1 MELNKKI
8 IEKNLFNIEKNFTR
22 LQDSK
27 YKILIHKAA
36 LLIIKALKNKNKVMF
51 CGNGGSAADSE
62 HICTELV
69 GRYLK
74 NRKPYA
80 AISLTTNT
88 SLLSAISNDFSF
100 NQIFSKQIQSLG
112 KKNDILFAITT
123 SGKSKNI
130 LNAIDVAKKHKIKII
145 LLTSQKALNLKK
157 KADILIPV
165 PSSRVDR
172 IQEMHIAVGHI
183 ICELVESCIN

>member
-1 MELNKKI
+1 MELDKKI

>member
-1 MELNKKI
+1 MELDKKI

-22 LQDSK
+22 LQNSK

-100 NQIFSKQIQSLG
+100 KQIFSKQIQSLG

>member
-1 MELNKKI
+1 MELDKKI

-130 LNAIDVAKKHKIKII
+130 LNAIDMAKKHKIKII

>member
-1 MELNKKI
+1 MELDKKVI
-8 IEKNLFNIEKNFTR
+8 DKNLFNIEKNFIQ
-22 LQDSK
+22 LQSSK

-51 CGNGGSAADSE
+51 CGNGGSCADSE
-62 HICTELV
+62 HICAELV
-69 GRYLK
+69 GKYLK
-74 NRKPYA
+74 NRKPYS

-100 NQIFSKQIQSLG
+100 KEIFSKQIQSLG

-130 LNAIDVAKKHKIKII
+130 LNAINVAKKLKIKVI

>member
-1 MELNKKI
+1 MELDKKI
-8 IEKNLFNIEKNFTR
+8 IEKNLLNIEKNFAK
-22 LQDSK
+22 LQEPK
-27 YKILIHKAA
+27 YRILIHKAA
-36 LLIIKALKNKNKVMF
+36 LLIIKTLKNKNKVMF

-100 NQIFSKQIQSLG
+100 KQIFSKQIQSLG

-130 LNAIDVAKKHKIKII
+130 LNAIDMAKKHKIKII

>member
-1 MELNKKI
+1 
-8 IEKNLFNIEKNFTR
+8 
-22 LQDSK
+22 
-27 YKILIHKAA
+27 
-36 LLIIKALKNKNKVMF
+36 MF

>member
-1 MELNKKI
+1 MELDKKI

-22 LQDSK
+22 LQNSK

-51 CGNGGSAADSE
+51 CGNGGSCADSE
-62 HICTELV
+62 HICAELV
-69 GRYLK
+69 GKYLK
-74 NRKPYA
+74 NRKPYS

-100 NQIFSKQIQSLG
+100 KEIFSKQIQSLG

-130 LNAIDVAKKHKIKII
+130 LNAINVAKKLKIKVI

>member
-1 MELNKKI
+1 MELDKKI
-8 IEKNLFNIEKNFTR
+8 IEKNLFNIEKNFIQ
-22 LQDSK
+22 LQSSK

-51 CGNGGSAADSE
+51 CGNGGSCADSE
-62 HICTELV
+62 HICAELV
-69 GRYLK
+69 GKYLK
-74 NRKPYA
+74 NRKPYS

-100 NQIFSKQIQSLG
+100 KEIFSKQIQSLG

-130 LNAIDVAKKHKIKII
+130 LNAINVAKKLKIKVI

>member
-1 MELNKKI
+1 MKLDKKI
-8 IEKNLFNIEKNFTR
+8 IEKNLLNIEKNFAK
-22 LQDSK
+22 LQEPK
-27 YKILIHKAA
+27 YRILIHKAA
-36 LLIIKALKNKNKVMF
+36 LLIIKTLKNKNKVMF
-51 CGNGGSAADSE
+51 CGNGGSCADSE

-100 NQIFSKQIQSLG
+100 KQIFSKQIQSLG

-130 LNAIDVAKKHKIKII
+130 LNAIDMAKKHKIKII

>member
-1 MELNKKI
+1 MELDKKI

-22 LQDSK
+22 LQNSK

-130 LNAIDVAKKHKIKII
+130 LNAIDMAKKHKIKII

-157 KADILIPV
+157 KSDILIPV

-172 IQEMHIAVGHI
+172 IQEMHIAEGHI

>member
-1 MELNKKI
+1 M
-8 IEKNLFNIEKNFTR
+8 
-22 LQDSK
+22 
-27 YKILIHKAA
+27 
-36 LLIIKALKNKNKVMF
+36 
-51 CGNGGSAADSE
+51 
-62 HICTELV
+62 
-69 GRYLK
+69 
-74 NRKPYA
+74 
-80 AISLTTNT
+80 
-88 SLLSAISNDFSF
+88 FSF
-100 NQIFSKQIQSLG
+100 KQIFSKQIQSLG

-130 LNAIDVAKKHKIKII
+130 LNAIDMAKKHKIKII

>member
-1 MELNKKI
+1 MELDKKVI
-8 IEKNLFNIEKNFTR
+8 DKNLFNIEKNFIQ
-22 LQDSK
+22 LQSSK
-27 YKILIHKAA
+27 YKILIHKTA

-51 CGNGGSAADSE
+51 CGNGGSCADSE
-62 HICTELV
+62 HICAELV
-69 GRYLK
+69 GKYLK
-74 NRKPYA
+74 NRKPYSA
-80 AISLTTNT
+80 VSLTTNT

-100 NQIFSKQIQSLG
+100 KEIFSKQIQSLG

-130 LNAIDVAKKHKIKII
+130 LNAINVAKKLKIKVI

>member
-1 MELNKKI
+1 MELDKKI

-22 LQDSK
+22 LQNSK

-36 LLIIKALKNKNKVMF
+36 LLIIKALKNKNKIMF

-100 NQIFSKQIQSLG
+100 KQIFSKQIQSLG